1 MAQFDVYVNPNSRSR
16 KLYPYILDVQN
27 NLLADLST
35 KLVIP
40 VGKLEDFKHE
50 LISKLTIEVTY
61 NDEKLVLL
69 TPQLASIPSKLLK
82 EPIGNLQQLRMEII
96 DSIDFAIT
104 GV

>member
-40 VGKLEDFKHE
+40 VGRLEDFKHE

>member
-40 VGKLEDFKHE
+40 VGRLEDFKHE

-69 TPQLASIPSKLLK
+69 TPQRASIPSKLLK

>member
-82 EPIGNLQQLRMEII
+82 EPIGSLQQLRMEII